1 MGSLMRLVVCGG
13 LFVAGYYLGRQ
24 SYRLESQ
31 QDQPDMFE
39 DPDAAPGSDALDS
52 GKRQSGG

>member
-1 MGSLMRLVVCGG
+1 MAGFLRLLVCGG

-31 QDQPDMFE
+31 QDFTEAPEQPGAVADS
-39 DPDAAPGSDALDS
+39 DDAAVPKNDVG
-52 GKRQSGG
+52 

>member
-1 MGSLMRLVVCGG
+1 MGSLMRMVVCGG

-39 DPDAAPGSDALDS
+39 DPGAAPESDAVDS
-52 GKRQSGG
+52 GKKQSGG

>member
-1 MGSLMRLVVCGG
+1 MGSLMRMVVCGG

-39 DPDAAPGSDALDS
+39 DPDAAPEWDAVDS
-52 GKRQSGG
+52 GKKQSGG